1 MIRRIGRVCTWK
13 SVFLIYTLWHEVEYQ
28 RKALRRKIMFVIV
41 RCILG
46 IREHDGDI
54 ISNILDGEIWGE
66 VPRVTEQNNLV
77 VIPIRDLRY
86 SDFVCTQPDIK
97 SFSKSE
103 KCNIISAKIDFSQS
117 VGNLCG
123 WVGSI
128 PFDIIAFAY
137 YPYVASNRLCYWRHI
152 NISWFQRGSKDGKGQ
167 KTN

>member
-13 SVFLIYTLWHEVEYQ
+13 SVILIYTLWHEVEYQ
-28 RKALRRKIMFVIV
+28 RKALRRKKMFVIV

-97 SFSKSE
+97 SFSKS
-103 KCNIISAKIDFSQS
+103 
-117 VGNLCG
+117 
-123 WVGSI
+123 
-128 PFDIIAFAY
+128 
-137 YPYVASNRLCYWRHI
+137 
-152 NISWFQRGSKDGKGQ
+152 
-167 KTN
+167 